1 MVAVEMVML
10 IVVMLMVVWTPQAIA
25 TFFSLAHPHC
35 PILLGQLSSTGW
47 DIVFQIRVVNSKEI
61 KALLQHHFQGASILC
76 KKSLFDY
83 HQGGKVCSVHYCP

>member
-1 MVAVEMVML
+1 MVVVVNMVM
-10 IVVMLMVVWTPQAIA
+10 VNWTPLAIA
-25 TFFSLAHPHC
+25 IFFSLAHPHC

-47 DIVFQIRVVNSKEI
+47 DIVFQIRVVNAKEI

>member
-1 MVAVEMVML
+1 MCTTPNWVLIRMRRMMVVVVAMIMVML
-10 IVVMLMVVWTPQAIA
+10 IVVIVMVNWTPQAIA

-47 DIVFQIRVVNSKEI
+47 DIVFQIRVVKSKEI

-76 KKSLFDY
+76 KK
-83 HQGGKVCSVHYCP
+83 